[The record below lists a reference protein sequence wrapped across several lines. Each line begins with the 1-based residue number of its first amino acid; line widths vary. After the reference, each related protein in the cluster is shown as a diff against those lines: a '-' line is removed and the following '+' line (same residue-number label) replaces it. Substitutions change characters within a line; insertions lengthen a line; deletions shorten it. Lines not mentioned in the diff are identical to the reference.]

1 MSLLLLLLFDDV
13 HTASTCHFL
22 EPFLLISK
30 RSPIIS
36 NMSESSQDRDAAAP
50 APPPHLHARDHE
62 EVDEAADN
70 DDESTPFLPPSP
82 SEDHAPPPA
91 SSSFSFPRAL
101 RILTV
106 LALTFSILTL
116 VSLFATAVARSVGP
130 VSFNLPWP
138 TKDGLNGVLAP
149 VSGLSFLFRLASH
162 NTLFNINSPFSYCSS
177 CTTGNFLPPLLSI
190 QYPPP
195 TFPQTSSA
203 PCHQLDR
210 RYRDCLFCHHLWRR
224 RSIGLAGRF
233 GRLVLLPRR

>member
-1 MSLLLLLLFDDV
+1 M
-13 HTASTCHFL
+13 
-22 EPFLLISK
+22 P
-30 RSPIIS
+30 
-36 NMSESSQDRDAAAP
+36 ESSQDRDAAAP
-50 APPPHLHARDHE
+50 GPPPHLHVRDHE
-62 EVDEAADN
+62 EIDEAADN
-70 DDESTPFLPPSP
+70 DDESTPFLPQS

-91 SSSFSFPRAL
+91 ISSFSFPRAL

-149 VSGLSFLFRLASH
+149 VSCLSSLFRLASH
-162 NTLFNINSPFSYCSS
+162 NALVNINSQFSHLPSY
-177 CTTGNFLPPLLSI
+177 TTGNFLPPLLSI
-190 QYPPP
+190 QPPPP

-224 RSIGLAGRF
+224 RSVGLAGRF
-233 GRLVLLPRR
+233 GRLVLLPRG